1 MTINAC
7 TPYQQGQ
14 SMLQLQVSI
23 IAPDNVH
30 GMGGPPS
37 EVTLIV
43 RPLVKPP
50 DSPVEASHLP
60 PLGPWRRNMCSI
72 IAEIRGE

>member
-1 MTINAC
+1 
-7 TPYQQGQ
+7 
-14 SMLQLQVSI
+14 MLQLQVSI
-23 IAPDNVH
+23 ISPDNVH

-37 EVTLIV
+37 EVTLMV

-50 DSPVEASHLP
+50 DSPVEASRLAS
-60 PLGPWRRNMCSI
+60 PLGPWRRNMYSI